1 MRISTTTLESFRLFM
16 QPDQD
21 WMTEADLIASIK
33 GEFVPTPAVLLGSAF
48 GKVLETPDHYRTA
61 HGYRC
66 GDYTFANDVMAPAL
80 KLMDY
85 ERGMFEV
92 KAARAYGDCDVV
104 AVADQIVGGHLF
116 EHKTT
121 GSTFNFEK
129 YADSCQWRF
138 YVDIFQP
145 LLVTY
150 HVFELD
156 DHGNGV
162 AEIKASTRSTC
173 SRIPGCIR
181 TAAIC
186 SASSATTCARRG
198 WTGSSAS
205 GSDRRRRWRRN
216 TRSRRASK
224 RAG

>member
-16 QPDQD
+16 QADQE

-48 GKVLETPDHYRTA
+48 GKVLEAPDHYRTA

-66 GDYTFANDVMAPAL
+66 GDYTFSADVMAPAL

-150 HVFELD
+150 HVFEVD

-162 AEIKASTRSTC
+162 VELKGINSFNLFPYTGLHQDCCDLLGEFCDYVRAKGLDGFLRERQ
-173 SRIPGCIR
+173 RQ
-181 TAAIC
+181 AA
-186 SASSATTCARRG
+186 
-198 WTGSSAS
+198 
-205 GSDRRRRWRRN
+205 
-216 TRSRRASK
+216 
-224 RAG
+224 